1 MQCFVHEDGEVAL
14 SIDPLADVISNLKS
28 EIRTNHNKRLANGK
42 CSVELGMALTDI
54 VTSLERIAKHCSN
67 IAEEEIASE
76 TEKYEMHQYVRSMK
90 EGNEYYKDLVRNYR
104 EKYSIKKGTDNETG

>member
-1 MQCFVHEDGEVAL
+1 
-14 SIDPLADVISNLKS
+14 
-28 EIRTNHNKRLANGK
+28 
-42 CSVELGMALTDI
+42 MALTDI